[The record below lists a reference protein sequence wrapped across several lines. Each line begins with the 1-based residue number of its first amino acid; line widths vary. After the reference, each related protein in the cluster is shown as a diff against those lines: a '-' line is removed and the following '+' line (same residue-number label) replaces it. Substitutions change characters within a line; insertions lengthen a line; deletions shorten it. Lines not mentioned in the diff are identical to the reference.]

1 MNFLLSIDKDKLLIF
16 IIGLIIIIIIFFS
29 YNFINNEKS
38 FYTLAE
44 LPTSKSDIVKP
55 KFSISGKNSE
65 IFITAK
71 NGNFINEEKILLENN
86 VTFKSKEFQLISD
99 NVIFDRKNLVASS
112 KNKSR
117 FSSKN
122 TSITSVGFDITDNGN
137 IINFKGQ
144 TVLKIK
150 WILLN

>member
-1 MNFLLSIDKDKLLIF
+1 MNFLLSIDKNKLFIF
-16 IIGLIIIIIIFFS
+16 ITCLLIIIIIFFS
-29 YNFINNEKS
+29 YNLINNEKP
-38 FYTLAE
+38 FPILTE
-44 LPTSKSDIVKP
+44 LPTGKSDIVKP

-86 VTFKSKEFQLISD
+86 VKFKSKEFQLVSD
-99 NVIFDRKNLVASS
+99 NVIFDRKNLIATS
-112 KNKSR
+112 KNKSK

-122 TSITSVGFDITDNGN
+122 TSIISAGFDITDNGN

-150 WILLN
+150 WMLLN

>member
-1 MNFLLSIDKDKLLIF
+1 LNLLLSIDRNKLFIF
-16 IIGLIIIIIIFFS
+16 ITFLIIIIIVFFS
-29 YNFINNEKS
+29 YSLINNEKS
-38 FYTLAE
+38 FSSIAP
-44 LPTSKSDIVKP
+44 LPASNSDIVKP

-86 VTFKSKEFQLISD
+86 VKFKSKEFQLVSD
-99 NVIFDRKNLVASS
+99 NVIFDRKNLIATS
-112 KNKSR
+112 KNKSK

-122 TSITSVGFDITDNGN
+122 TSIISTGFDITDNGN

-150 WILLN
+150 WM

>member
-1 MNFLLSIDKDKLLIF
+1 MSSN
-16 IIGLIIIIIIFFS
+16 
-29 YNFINNEKS
+29 
-38 FYTLAE
+38 
-44 LPTSKSDIVKP
+44 KSDIIKP

-71 NGNFINEEKILLENN
+71 NGNFISKEKILLENN
-86 VTFKSKEFQLISD
+86 VKFKSKEFQLMSD
-99 NVIFDRKNLVASS
+99 NVIFDRKNLIATS
-112 KNKSR
+112 KNKSK

-122 TSITSVGFDITDNGN
+122 TSIISAGFDITDNGN

-150 WILLN
+150 

>member
-1 MNFLLSIDKDKLLIF
+1 MNI
-16 IIGLIIIIIIFFS
+16 
-29 YNFINNEKS
+29 
-38 FYTLAE
+38 
-44 LPTSKSDIVKP
+44 KP

-71 NGNFINEEKILLENN
+71 NGNFISEEKILLENN
-86 VTFKSKEFQLISD
+86 VKFKSKEFQLISD
-99 NVIFDRKNLVASS
+99 NVIFDRKNLIATS
-112 KNKSR
+112 KNKSK

-122 TSITSVGFDITDNGN
+122 TSIISSGFDITDNGN
-137 IINFKGQ
+137 IIYFKGQ

>member
-1 MNFLLSIDKDKLLIF
+1 MNFLLSIDKKKIF
-16 IIGLIIIIIIFFS
+16 IFITCLVIIIIILFS
-29 YNFINNEKS
+29 YIFINNKKS
-38 FYTLAE
+38 LLISSTL
-44 LPTSKSDIVKP
+44 PNSKSDIVKP
-55 KFSISGKNSE
+55 KFSISGKNNE

-86 VTFKSKEFQLISD
+86 VKFKSKEFQLISD
-99 NVIFDRKNLVASS
+99 NVIFDRKNLIATS
-112 KNKSR
+112 KNKSK

-122 TSITSVGFDITDNGN
+122 TSIISAGFDITDNGN

-150 WILLN
+150 

>member
-1 MNFLLSIDKDKLLIF
+1 MS
-16 IIGLIIIIIIFFS
+16 
-29 YNFINNEKS
+29 
-38 FYTLAE
+38 
-44 LPTSKSDIVKP
+44 TSKSDIVKP

-86 VTFKSKEFQLISD
+86 VKFKSKEFQLVSD
-99 NVIFDRKNLVASS
+99 NVIFDRKNLIATS
-112 KNKSR
+112 KDKSK

-122 TSITSVGFDITDNGN
+122 TSIISAGFDITDNGN

-150 WILLN
+150 

>member
-1 MNFLLSIDKDKLLIF
+1 MNFLLSIDKKKLFIF
-16 IIGLIIIIIIFFS
+16 ISCIIIIIFIFFS
-29 YNFINNEKS
+29 YSFINNEKS
-38 FYTLAE
+38 FPILNE
-44 LPTSKSDIVKP
+44 LTTSKSDIVKP

-86 VTFKSKEFQLISD
+86 VRFKSKEFQLTSD
-99 NVIFDRKNLVASS
+99 NVIFDRKNLIATS
-112 KNKSR
+112 KNKSK
-117 FSSKN
+117 FSSKK
-122 TSITSVGFDITDNGN
+122 TSIISTGFDITDNGN

-150 WILLN
+150 